1 MMTGMTLFLS
11 EGTNVVGPL
20 TPAEAVK
27 YIDAQKANLES
38 WQVCD
43 QTHIWKSL
51 KNEFPKIAALAVELQ
66 ANPPP
71 SGTESNRPVNSGGFV
86 GKEDILDPVGAIEKI
101 AAVRALFNSLWEKQN
116 ERLIAKIKNCQP
128 DEKSLLSA
136 KELGLLKEKIAQTVI
151 EFWRKEGT
159 ILSWIKEITWGD
171 PTELADSFVKLLSS
185 NVDEKMAQV
194 EKHLNERRIYDW
206 EGCYCFLNGEKY
218 LYIGE
223 TKNSLG
229 RRMLI
234 EHKNKIFWH
243 EADSIRILI
252 PGDKRNT
259 KKLERLLILNYMPTV
274 NDNDGIQSSSAD
286 EVLQILESEIDELA
300 RP

>member
-1 MMTGMTLFLS
+1 MTLFLS
-11 EGTNVVGPL
+11 DGTNVVGPL

-27 YIDAQKANLES
+27 YINAQKVNTET
-38 WQVCD
+38 WQICD
-43 QTHIWKSL
+43 QTHVWKSL

-66 ANPPP
+66 ANPPMVP
-71 SGTESNRPVNSGGFV
+71 DSNRPANEGIV
-86 GKEDILDPVGAIEKI
+86 GKKDILDPVGALEKI
-101 AAVRALFNSLWEKQN
+101 AEVRSLFNSLWEKQN
-116 ERLIAKIKNCQP
+116 ERLVAKIKNCQP
-128 DEKSLLSA
+128 DERALLSA
-136 KELGLLKEKIAQTVI
+136 KELGLLKEKVANTVI

-159 ILSWIKEITWGD
+159 ILNWIKEITWGD
-171 PTELADSFVKLLSS
+171 PTEVADSFIKLQST
-185 NVDEKMAQV
+185 NVEEKMAQV

-223 TKNSLG
+223 TKHSLG

-259 KKLERLLILNYMPTV
+259 KKLERLLILNYLPTV

-286 EVLQILESEIDELA
+286 EVLENLESEIDELA

>member
-1 MMTGMTLFLS
+1 MTLFLS
-11 EGTNVVGPL
+11 DRISLIGPL

-27 YIDAQKANLES
+27 YIDAQKINLET
-38 WQVCD
+38 WLVCD
-43 QTHIWKSL
+43 QTHEWKSL
-51 KNEFPKIAALAVELQ
+51 KDEFTKVAALAVELQ
-66 ANPPP
+66 PIPPP
-71 SGTESNRPVNSGGFV
+71 PNENESNRPANEGLV
-86 GKEDILDPVGAIEKI
+86 GKKDILDPAEAILKI
-101 AAVRALFNSLWEKQN
+101 AEVRSLFNSLWEKQN
-116 ERLIAKIKNCQP
+116 ERLIAKIKNCKP
-128 DEKSLLSA
+128 DEKALLSA
-136 KELGLLKEKIAQTVI
+136 KELGLLKEKIANTVI

-159 ILSWIKEITWGD
+159 IINWIKEITWGD
-171 PTELADSFVKLLSS
+171 PTELSDSFVKLQST
-185 NVDEKMAQV
+185 NVDDKMAQI
-194 EKHLNERRIYDW
+194 EKHLNDRRIYDW
-206 EGCYCFLNGEKY
+206 EGCYCFMNGEKY

-274 NDNDGIQSSSAD
+274 NDSDGVQSSSAD
-286 EVLQILESEIDELA
+286 DVLQILDSEIDELA